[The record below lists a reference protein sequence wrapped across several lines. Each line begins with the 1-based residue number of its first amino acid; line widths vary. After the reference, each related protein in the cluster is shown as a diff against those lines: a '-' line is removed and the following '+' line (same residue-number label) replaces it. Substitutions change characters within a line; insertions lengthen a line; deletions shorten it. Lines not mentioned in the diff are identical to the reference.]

1 MIAPTIKPMT
11 NLRIYLVA
19 FLTFLFFVCAVIF
32 ISFGMYKKTPIS
44 GLSGETAIGK
54 PAPDFS
60 LVLTSGEYFRLSDN
74 FGNPIIINFWNP
86 YCPPCAEESP
96 ILEDIWLKYR
106 SERLLVLGI
115 DSPVINAPEEAT
127 SAYIKNF
134 NLSFP
139 IGRDLGAKITIDY
152 GVLALPVTFFID
164 SRGEVEFR
172 KVGLITHEEISTWL
186 DSLGLQD
193 Y

>member
-1 MIAPTIKPMT
+1 M
-11 NLRIYLVA
+11 
-19 FLTFLFFVCAVIF
+19 
-32 ISFGMYKKTPIS
+32 
-44 GLSGETAIGK
+44 
-54 PAPDFS
+54 
-60 LVLTSGEYFRLSDN
+60 
-74 FGNPIIINFWNP
+74 
-86 YCPPCAEESP
+86 
-96 ILEDIWLKYR
+96 
-106 SERLLVLGI
+106 LVLGI

-127 SAYIKNF
+127 SAYINNF

-164 SRGEVEFR
+164 SSGEVEFR

-186 DSLGLQD
+186 DSIGLQD